1 MALTDITTLQNQYGS
16 LFSPYGNFNTQ
27 AQNLYQNMQPSYAY
41 NPNAMGNYTAY
52 TAAQAM
58 FPEVPYIEPA
68 FDTRQ
73 KTNAKQLLGLVPQ
86 VAQLGK
92 GLFGEKGLFP
102 KALGKDGAASGLV
115 NRIRYA
121 SVPGSGGA
129 TQIINPTTGAE
140 GSLLPG
146 GKMPAGFEGVPSKFA
161 TTSGKYLQGLKAG
174 TAQTAIP
181 TYLAGR
187 LIRSAFDDDDPTTF
201 TGGEMLG
208 AGVSGAG
215 AGAFVG
221 GKIAASAIGGKIAAG
236 LGMKAAALGPV
247 GILVGIGLSL
257 WGGKRKR
264 DKARK
269 KAREQ
274 AQRDYEQAV
283 ADRKAEIRQMYLEG
297 IEQNRQAAANQFQS
311 QQYYQQAA
319 RYGNTYGMGNYS
331 EGGVFDEGGMYD
343 EVPRG
348 EDVFDFLSDD
358 DQEKELF
365 IFGGRRR
372 RRRRRKKRKGKK
384 KRGLFSKFKKAVSKG
399 MKKVGKVIKKPAKV
413 LSKGLKTATKPIKTV
428 AKTATTVADKAIKTT
443 GKVGKTALKTTA
455 KVATAATKPV
465 AKVTSKALKP
475 VAKTVK
481 KVADATVKPVVSAV
495 GSTVSKVVDT
505 GVDFAMDAVK
515 FAGKVATKGMEA
527 IGKVAF
533 PVIDATLGTAGR
545 AIKKGI
551 DKLKGKGGDEPEM
564 RFDPLP
570 EMPDMRSALIP
581 AAMGVG
587 ASSGVGPGFA
597 PRVLSGT
604 PNISGGSAGFAQRAG
619 DNMAGFYAQNQL
631 QQG

>member
-16 LFSPYGNFNTQ
+16 LFSPYGNFNSQ

-73 KTNAKQLLGLVPQ
+73 KVNAQQLLGLVPQ
-86 VAQLGK
+86 DAQLGK

-102 KALGKDGAASGLV
+102 KFLGKDGTASSLI
-115 NRIRYA
+115 NKIKYA
-121 SVPGSGGA
+121 KGPQGSIAYMDPANPGVQVGSALDG
-129 TQIINPTTGAE
+129 QIPKGME
-140 GSLLPG
+140 G
-146 GKMPAGFEGVPSKFA
+146 MTPSKFS
-161 TTSGKYLQGLKAG
+161 TVSGKYLQGLKAG

-215 AGAFVG
+215 AGAFIG
-221 GKIAASAIGGKIAAG
+221 GKLATSAIGGKIAAG

-247 GILVGIGLSL
+247 GIMVGIGLSL
-257 WGGKRKR
+257 LGGKRKR

-319 RYGNTYGMGNYS
+319 KYGNTYGMGNYS
-331 EGGVFDEGGMYD
+331 QGGVFDEGGMYD

-348 EDVFDFLSDD
+348 EDVFDFLSDE

-372 RRRRRKKRKGKK
+372 RRRRRKRKGKK
-384 KRGLFSKFKKAVSKG
+384 KRGLFGKLKKAVSKG

-413 LSKGLKTATKPIKTV
+413 LSKGLKAATKPVKTV

-455 KVATAATKPV
+455 KVATEATKPV

-527 IGKVAF
+527 VGKVAF

-551 DKLKGKGGDEPEM
+551 DKIRGKDKDEPEM

-570 EMPDMRSALIP
+570 EMPEMRSALIP

-587 ASSGVGPGFA
+587 ASSGVAPGFV
-597 PRVLSGT
+597 PRVLSGG
-604 PNISGGSAGFAQRAG
+604 PDISGGSAGFAQRAG
-619 DNMAGFYAQNQL
+619 DNMAGFYSQNQL